1 MGRLEQCIFIQIPYP
16 LDCNPR
22 VLFFKMSFWVGVNS
36 KNPSISGLF
45 DQKVGVYSR
54 KTPKTGHFT
63 LPGAL
68 FKSEWGCNQADTV
81 GLLQSSILRYQYK
94 IKFKTFFAFVV
105 LDYIAWLYHLGLSK
119 VGLKRPYFFDE
130 WQIF

>member
-36 KNPSISGLF
+36 KNPSKSGLF
-45 DQKVGVYSR
+45 HQNVGVYSR
-54 KTPKTGHFT
+54 KTPKTGPFT

-68 FKSEWGCNQADTV
+68 HIQEWGCNQADTV
-81 GLLQSSILRYQYK
+81 VRFFRTILYTVRGLTVHCSPESNLVK
-94 IKFKTFFAFVV
+94 K
-105 LDYIAWLYHLGLSK
+105 
-119 VGLKRPYFFDE
+119 
-130 WQIF
+130 

>member
-36 KNPSISGLF
+36 KNPSKSGLF

-54 KTPKTGHFT
+54 KTTKTG
-63 LPGAL
+63 L
-68 FKSEWGCNQADTV
+68 FNFLGLYSRV
-81 GLLQSSILRYQYK
+81 GLQSSEYGTLFRNK
-94 IKFKTFFAFVV
+94 N
-105 LDYIAWLYHLGLSK
+105 S
-119 VGLKRPYFFDE
+119 PYYPAGYY
-130 WQIF
+130 